1 MLTSLSSEEAV
12 MQRKVGS
19 IVVGV
24 LALGAVSAFA
34 AGKRT
39 AWGDPDLRGTYTT
52 DNSIGV
58 PLERPAQFGTRAEL
72 TDEEYAA
79 RVSAND
85 VQVAKDKNPLPESE
99 FAEDSAAS
107 FSPSGVS
114 AGIRPSAGS
123 TISEVACEGLAGRSS
138 Q

>member
-1 MLTSLSSEEAV
+1 MKRML
-12 MQRKVGS
+12 GS
-19 IVVGV
+19 IVVGALM
-24 LALGAVSAFA
+24 LAAATAFGAA
-34 AGKRT
+34 KRT

-58 PLERPAQFGTRAEL
+58 PLERPTQFGTRAEL

-99 FAEDSAAS
+99 FAEDSAANNAPRHWLERPAN
-107 FSPSGVS
+107 PSHARRS
-114 AGIRPSAGS
+114 ALRSHRHRIPAVRCADLAS
-123 TISEVACEGLAGRSS
+123 TA
-138 Q
+138 